1 MRLWKGVEKVY
12 RIKSGASAGKRSGR
26 ARQLYCDAII
36 SPLGSCRAHGYEIAA
51 MSSRQLLVG
60 TEAVARLTYG
70 TYHIIF
76 FYRLPG
82 SCSDI
87 LNHMVGLIEC
97 RTYQIGHTGIDYHK
111 LFGETLLNIKYAGDE
126 RTTLGHYRAPELK
139 VKLLAISQLEARAKG
154 IEVAGKVGDGIGV
167 GMIVVN
173 TEAASHIDA
182 LNSIPRAL

>member
-1 MRLWKGVEKVY
+1 MRLWKGVEKGY
-12 RIKSGASAGKRSGR
+12 RIKSGASAGKRSGES
-26 ARQLYCDAII
+26 AAII
-36 SPLGSCRAHGYEIAA
+36 LRRHYLAIGSCRAHGYEIAA

-111 LFGETLLNIKYAGDE
+111 L
-126 RTTLGHYRAPELK
+126 
-139 VKLLAISQLEARAKG
+139 LARPSL
-154 IEVAGKVGDGIGV
+154 
-167 GMIVVN
+167 
-173 TEAASHIDA
+173 T
-182 LNSIPRAL
+182 